1 MANHPEENNVYAQ
14 STVHNK
20 IIHISEAK
28 SGRQGYFC
36 LGCKSEM
43 QAVLFKIPNHIS
55 YFRHDP
61 KEVDYKLRCTYSDEE
76 HRRLIAKNILAR
88 LKKLKV
94 PPLYKYPPK
103 GSSDLPFKISDAKI
117 IEAHD
122 AYPERYFYETEDGE
136 IKWGEKE
143 ESTGLTFLLKADVV
157 LVDRDNNV
165 ILLIDFV
172 TKHKKL
178 DAIAKTALKSLQID
192 AVQVR
197 VPKDSPEEIEKSL
210 SKTDRTKWAYSYEQ
224 ERTEYV
230 RVPGATP
237 GEILPIDELQREL
250 FEENF
255 FCRQSEIRN
264 LIRSIARCLE
274 SKPYR
279 ESDEG
284 LGAELYRVK
293 EELEQHRQRRE
304 ELRNR
309 IEEIIGGEYS
319 ARRGAISEENERI
332 EKEKVRLEQLS
343 TDLEKRYIRKGL
355 ELDQTERDLRKR
367 VEVGHRE
374 KGTRGSTV
382 QSRKG
387 DLGRAI
393 ASEREEIARIENI
406 IANLPEK
413 FKQEEQRTRRESE
426 EIEAEFRRKEG
437 ELSERIK
444 NGDGSINDELSRGI
458 EEIVN
463 IRGIINDSIEKQSTL
478 NRNRSA
484 WKSFNKGAYK
494 SWNL

>member
-1 MANHPEENNVYAQ
+1 MANHQEENNVYAQ
-14 STVHNK
+14 STVHSR
-20 IIHISEAK
+20 IIHISEAI

-61 KEVDYKLRCTYSDEE
+61 KEVDYKQRCTYSDEE
-76 HRRLIAKNILAR
+76 HRRLIARNILAR

-94 PPLYKYPPK
+94 PALYKYPPK
-103 GSSDLPFKISDAKI
+103 GSEDLPFKISDAKV

-122 AYPERYFYETEDGE
+122 AYPERYFYETHEGE
-136 IKWGEKE
+136 IIWGEKDNE
-143 ESTGLTFLLKADVV
+143 NGLTFLLKADVV
-157 LVDRDNNV
+157 LVDRDNNP

-178 DAIAKTALKSLQID
+178 DAIAKATLKSLQID

-197 VPKDSPEEIEKSL
+197 VPKESPEEIEKSL

-230 RVPGATP
+230 RVPGTTP
-237 GEILPIDELQREL
+237 GEIQPIDELQREL

-284 LGAELYRVK
+284 ITGELQRVK
-293 EELEQHRQRRE
+293 EELEQFRQRRE

-309 IEEIIGGEYS
+309 IETLVGSEFS
-319 ARRGAISEENERI
+319 ARRGAINEENQRI
-332 EKEKVRLEQLS
+332 EKEKIRLEQLS
-343 TDLEKRYIRKGL
+343 TNLEKRYIKKGF
-355 ELDQTERDLRKR
+355 ELDQEEADLRKR
-367 VEVGHRE
+367 TEAGHRE

-382 QSRKG
+382 QSRKR
-387 DLGRAI
+387 DIGRAI
-393 ASEREEIARIENI
+393 ASERDEIARIENDI
-406 IANLPEK
+406 TSLPEK
-413 FKQEEQRTRRESE
+413 FKQEEERIRRENE
-426 EIEAEFRRKEG
+426 ESEAELRRKER
-437 ELSERIK
+437 ELPERIK
-444 NGDGSINDELSRGI
+444 NGDSSINDELSRGI

-463 IRGIINDSIEKQSTL
+463 IRGIINDSIKKQSTL

-484 WKSFNKGAYK
+484 WESFNKGVHK